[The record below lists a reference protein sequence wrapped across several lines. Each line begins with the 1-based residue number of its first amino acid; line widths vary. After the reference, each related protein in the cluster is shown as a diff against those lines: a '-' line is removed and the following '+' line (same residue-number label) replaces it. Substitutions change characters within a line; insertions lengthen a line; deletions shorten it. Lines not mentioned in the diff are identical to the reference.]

1 MKKLMTL
8 IFSILLLVLS
18 GCNNE
23 DQTKENGLFYVANA
37 GEGTISII
45 DPTTNKEVDKI
56 ELGTKQASHGIA
68 LSPDGQTIYSGTGF
82 EGMSLIA
89 INATTKEVE
98 NEISFDQG
106 VHGIDIG
113 PDGKYVYV
121 SLNPGLGVNGG
132 SLATMD
138 TESFELV
145 ENVDTGNGPA
155 HVAVSSSGKQ
165 VWVANVN
172 DNSVSV
178 IDTATN
184 NVLKTIEV
192 GEVPN
197 EVAITPDEKFV
208 FVANVES
215 DLLSVIGT
223 GSLEVIKTI
232 EAGDGPHGVTVSP
245 DGTEVW
251 VSNNNSN
258 DIYVIDTSTL
268 TIKTII
274 PTGSYANHT
283 AFSEDGKWVYVT
295 NRESNDLVKIDQV
308 TKEVTER
315 ILVGAEPHEISLEN
329 NVSTNSN
336 SIEYTFLDEFAV
348 EEESSDSSHE
358 RIEMVDSV
366 SIEASHI
373 TKEEELKELNIV
385 SKENIVFRLSLTT
398 HSGNLSELGLEKAI
412 SLIDVEDN
420 AYNPTEWIVESADA
434 HHPSYIISFPQV
446 DKLKSLNIDN
456 LNNKKVVLDFSSM

>member
-1 MKKLMTL
+1 MKKLMIL
-8 IFSILLLVLS
+8 IFSILLLVVS

-23 DQTKENGLFYVANA
+23 DQTKENVPFYVANA
-37 GEGTISII
+37 GEGTISVI

-132 SLATMD
+132 SLAIID
-138 TESFELV
+138 TESLELV
-145 ENVDTGNGPA
+145 ANVDTGNGPA

-172 DNSVSV
+172 GNSVSV

-215 DLLSVIGT
+215 DLLSVIDT
-223 GSLEVIKTI
+223 DSLEVIKTI

-268 TIKTII
+268 TTKTII
-274 PTGSYANHT
+274 PTGSFANHT
-283 AFSEDGKWVYVT
+283 AFSNDGKWVYVT

-308 TKEVTER
+308 TKEVTDR
-315 ILVGAEPHEISLEN
+315 ILVGAEPHEISLED

-336 SIEYTFLDEFAV
+336 SIEYTFLDQFAT
-348 EEESSDSSHE
+348 EESSDSSHE
-358 RIEMVDSV
+358 RIEMVDSI
-366 SIEASHI
+366 SIAASHI
-373 TKEEELKELNIV
+373 TNEEELKELNIA
-385 SKENIVFRLSLTT
+385 SKENIVFRISLTT
-398 HSGNLSELGLEKAI
+398 HSGNLSELGLEKVI
-412 SLIDVEDN
+412 SLIDEKDN
-420 AYNPTEWIVESADA
+420 EYKPAEWIVESADA
-434 HHPSYIISFPQV
+434 HHPSYIVSFPQV
-446 DKLKSLNIDN
+446 DKLKSLKIDN
-456 LNNKKVVLDFSSM
+456 FNSNKVVLDFSSM